1 MNGSPF
7 YDRKNVTFPLCLRLY
22 LQMIIKRE
30 RNAQMKKRFEE
41 IYLKYRDTV
50 YSYLYYMCREE
61 ELALDLA
68 QETFLKIF
76 LGMRKFRGECS
87 EKTWCLT
94 IARNTFLT
102 YARKKQPMLL
112 GDPVFENLEDIPEN
126 LPEERMIRRESARI
140 VREVL
145 LMLSEDERTMLLL
158 RDYEGLSYG
167 DIAQMLSLTEANVKV
182 KLHRIRRKYRALYL
196 HRAKEME
203 G

>member
-1 MNGSPF
+1 
-7 YDRKNVTFPLCLRLY
+7 
-22 LQMIIKRE
+22 
-30 RNAQMKKRFEE
+30 MKKRFEE
-41 IYLKYRDTV
+41 IYGKYRDMV
-50 YSYLYYMCREE
+50 YGYLYYMCREE

-112 GDPVFENLEDIPEN
+112 GEEIFENLEEEYRN
-126 LPEERMIRRESARI
+126 LPEEQMIRREEGKV

-145 LMLSEDERTMLLL
+145 MLLTEDERTTLLL

-167 DIAQMLSLTEANVKV
+167 EIARVLDLTEANVKV
-182 KLHRIRRKYRALYL
+182 KLHRVRQKYRKLYL
-196 HRAKEME
+196 KRIKEME
-203 G
+203 E